1 MGDHGG
7 ANIKKYFGEIKDP
20 RSNINQKHPLISI
33 IALTICAV
41 ISGANDWV
49 GVELYGEAK
58 EEWLS
63 GFLDLPNG
71 IPSHDTIGRVFR
83 LLDPEQFKGCFV
95 KWVTTIEELTDQ
107 EVVGVDG
114 KQLRR
119 SHDKSLGKGAIHM
132 VSAWASANGIVL
144 GQEKVDEKSNEITA
158 IPKLLE
164 VLTIKGC
171 IVTIDAMGCQ
181 TEIAEKIVEKEADY
195 VLALKKNQGN
205 LYDDVEL
212 LFDELVE
219 SDFTSNEYGYHK
231 TVDKGHGRTEIRE
244 AWTIACAGITPS
256 LRGAERWKNLRSV
269 IKVQSKRYIGG
280 QLSSVK
286 TRYFIASLPS
296 DAELALHAIRYH
308 WRVENSL
315 HWVLDISFREDES
328 RVRSDHAPHNF
339 AILRHIARNALSRDS
354 SSDAGTFNKRLRA
367 GWDDSV
373 LEDILSH
380 SFT

>member
-7 ANIKKYFGEIKDP
+7 ANIKKYFGEIEDP

-132 VSAWASANGIVL
+132 VSAWASANGLVL